1 MTSHGSLK
9 SYNASTTHQDTET
22 ADNNGESH
30 EEGGKTPAEP
40 TAAKWVVPSFF
51 FTDDWRL
58 GLFVDNVPLDTLMT
72 MRLLCKDWQRV
83 ANNFIDGKVESGVM
97 IVVGENDI
105 SWEEAE
111 ALEERRSLVTQVA
124 FLLNIMKVG
133 NFACFGAV
141 NLVVVEIPEGITSI
155 GNWSFF
161 DCSSLKYITF
171 PKSLTTIGMR
181 LLQSRRG

>member
-1 MTSHGSLK
+1 MRH
-9 SYNASTTHQDTET
+9 
-22 ADNNGESH
+22 
-30 EEGGKTPAEP
+30 
-40 TAAKWVVPSFF
+40 VV
-51 FTDDWRL
+51 R
-58 GLFVDNVPLDTLMT
+58 FVTIDMLTRI
-72 MRLLCKDWQRV
+72 RLLSAEWLEVVD
-83 ANNFIDGKVESGVM
+83 AFIDGKVESGVM

-133 NFACFGAV
+133 DFACVGAV

-171 PKSLTTIGMR
+171 PKPLTTIGMR

>member
-9 SYNASTTHQDTET
+9 RYNASTTHQDTET

-97 IVVGENDI
+97 KVVGENDL
-105 SWEEAE
+105 SGEESYGQR
-111 ALEERRSLVTQVA
+111 ERRALVTQVVI
-124 FLLNIMKVG
+124 LLNITKVG
-133 NFACFGAV
+133 
-141 NLVVVEIPEGITSI
+141 
-155 GNWSFF
+155 
-161 DCSSLKYITF
+161 D
-171 PKSLTTIGMR
+171 
-181 LLQSRRG
+181 